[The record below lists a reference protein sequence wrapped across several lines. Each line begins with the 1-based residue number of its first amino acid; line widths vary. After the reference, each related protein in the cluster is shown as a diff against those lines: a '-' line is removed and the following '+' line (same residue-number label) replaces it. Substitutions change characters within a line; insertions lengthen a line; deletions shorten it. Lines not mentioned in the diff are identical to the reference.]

1 MARLSPG
8 QSTDCE
14 CEWMRWS
21 GPAYGPWCECHRAI
35 LCGIAFV
42 LICGATTRGQDVAEA
57 ARQEK
62 ARKAA
67 EQKSPRH
74 VYTEEDL
81 QKQVILTT
89 EDQERV
95 EARKRQQP
103 VTPGAENAK
112 QMPNDGQP
120 LTESLGEIARRYRQE
135 EAEQQADSATKKK
148 FTPFSYQVSGDS
160 LAEPK
165 VETAPL
171 NGPSMGIDPYS
182 ATKPPVPNLAS
193 RSSAHVSNS
202 HKRLS
207 PFQPRLFNEL
217 PVAPPAGLAVVPA
230 PPVRP
235 PRVVTPV
242 ERRKA
247 PATIAPGM
255 RRIEVQRGQSWWK
268 LAEMYLGNGA
278 RWPELRTLNANAGGP
293 PELLELGS
301 IVVVPE
307 AVKAPQRSGRGAV
320 KVQKGDSLWSLA
332 RAYLGRGDA
341 WGCLASLNP
350 QIEDYM
356 HLAIGT
362 SVQLP
367 ERNALRSC
375 GNGTAEKTQK

>member
-21 GPAYGPWCECHRAI
+21 GSAFGPLCERHRAI
-35 LCGIAFV
+35 LCAIAFM
-42 LICGATTRGQDVAEA
+42 LICGAPARGQDVAEA

-89 EDQERV
+89 EDQARV

-112 QMPNDGQP
+112 QLPNDGQP
-120 LTESLGEIARRYRQE
+120 STESLGEIARRYRQQK
-135 EAEQQADSATKKK
+135 AEHQDELATKKK

-160 LAEPK
+160 LAEPR

-171 NGPSMGIDPYS
+171 NGSGMGMAPYS
-182 ATKPPVPNLAS
+182 RTNPPVPNLAP
-193 RSSAHVSNS
+193 RSSPHVNTP

-207 PFQPRLFNEL
+207 PFQPRLFSEL
-217 PVAPPAGLAVVPA
+217 PVAPPADLAALPPA
-230 PPVRP
+230 PVRP
-235 PRVVTPV
+235 PSVATRV
-242 ERRKA
+242 ERRTA
-247 PATIAPGM
+247 PATLAKGM
-255 RRIEVQRGQSWWK
+255 RRIEVQQGQSWWK
-268 LAEMYLGNGA
+268 LAQMYLGSGA
-278 RWPELRTLNANAGGP
+278 RWPELRNLNANAGGP

-307 AVKAPQRSGRGAV
+307 VAKAPQRSTRGAI

-332 RAYLGRGDA
+332 QTYLGRGDA

-350 QIEDYM
+350 QIVDYM
-356 HLAIGT
+356 HLAVGT
-362 SVQLP
+362 PVQLP
-367 ERNALRSC
+367 EGDALSSC
-375 GNGTAEKTQK
+375 CADELKKK